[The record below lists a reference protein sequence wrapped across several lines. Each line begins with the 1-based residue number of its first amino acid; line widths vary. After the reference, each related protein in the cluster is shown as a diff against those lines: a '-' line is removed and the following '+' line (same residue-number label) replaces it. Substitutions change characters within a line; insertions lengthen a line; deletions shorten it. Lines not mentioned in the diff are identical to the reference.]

1 MTTAEDKLEY
11 TVEAMRRF
19 FIEERQKAADN
30 RDEKRY
36 GWMDRNIMKLDT
48 LATDY
53 WALSGHAWH
62 AWRCGGKRSDSK

>member
-1 MTTAEDKLEY
+1 MTTPEDTFEY

-19 FIEERQKAADN
+19 FMAERQRAADN
-30 RDEKRY
+30 RDTNRY
-36 GWMDRNIMKLDT
+36 GWMDRNIMKLDA

-62 AWRCGGKRSDSK
+62 AWSGKPSDSE

>member
-19 FIEERQKAADN
+19 FMEERQKAADN
-30 RDEKRY
+30 RDAKRY
-36 GWMDRNIMKLDT
+36 GWMDRNIMTPDT

-53 WALSGHAWH
+53 WALSGYAWQ
-62 AWRCGGKRSDSK
+62 AWRFGKRSDSK